1 MFRLESDHYSF
12 AAQRCSECGRAH
24 RRVLT
29 FREVLFEVP
38 QDPTGPVRSVDGPST
53 KSVGVTCAY
62 KLLSQVPSM
71 LYAATKAALD
81 RINGR

>member
-29 FREVLFEVP
+29 FREVIFVVP
-38 QDPTGPVRSVDGPST
+38 EDPSQAVRREDGART
-53 KSVGVTCAY
+53 KSVGVACAY